1 MLESISD
8 KDYEQ
13 VKLLLGR
20 EPRGLSAIAVRSNDD
35 SPMVIQVASLVDGK
49 PFPTLFWLIDK
60 RINYAIDQ
68 VEATGLI
75 AHFQQEVDADQSLQA
90 SMADDHRQYI
100 QLRQQ
105 FISEDMNQDI
115 ERMGFSDA
123 LSTRGIGGIAD
134 FQRIR
139 CLHTYYAAHLVSP
152 NTVGRML
159 EAHWREQGV
168 SFEHFAFC
176 D

>member
-1 MLESISD
+1 MSVSSHDQSVVEG
-8 KDYEQ
+8 
-13 VKLLLGR
+13 LLGR
-20 EPRGLSAIAVRSNDD
+20 EPRGLEAIAFKSFEGE
-35 SPMVIQVASLVDGK
+35 PMVIRVSPLVDGK
-49 PFPTLFWLIDK
+49 PFPTLFWLVDK
-60 RINYAIDQ
+60 RLNYAIDQ
-68 VEATGLI
+68 VEAMGLI
-75 AHFQQEVDADQSLQA
+75 AQFQQQVDADQSFQA
-90 SMADDHRQYI
+90 SMADDHQQYI

-105 FISEDMNQDI
+105 FIPETVKQEI
-115 ERMGFSDA
+115 ERLGFTDV

-139 CLHTYYAAHLVSP
+139 CLHTYYAAHLVKP

-168 SFEHFAFC
+168 GFEHFAFH